1 MSKLGDER
9 HGRLFLRTPGYV
21 GFRGVAHMGERVL
34 IAYAS
39 VCGSTAEIAEETG
52 RVLAEAGAE
61 VYISDVSDVTS
72 LEGYTAVVLGTA
84 IRMGQP
90 VKTMRVFLRRH
101 GREVAALPTAVFSVG
116 STAKERTPAAICEA
130 ARAVAPV
137 VAAVHPV
144 SIALFAGKV
153 DPGRLNLPWR
163 ALVEHSD
170 IDSRLAEGDWR
181 DWAAITSWASDLR
194 VHLLSNLPVPV
205 CGALQSA

>member
-1 MSKLGDER
+1 MS
-9 HGRLFLRTPGYV
+9 
-21 GFRGVAHMGERVL
+21 ERVL

-61 VYISDVSDVTS
+61 VYVSDVSDVTS

-90 VKTMRVFLRRH
+90 VKSMRVFLRRH
-101 GREVAALPTAVFSVG
+101 GCDVAALPTAVFSVG
-116 STAKERTPAAICEA
+116 STAKERTPSAICEA

-137 VAAVHPV
+137 VSVVHPV

-153 DPGRLNLPWR
+153 DAERLTLPWR
-163 ALVEHSD
+163 ALVEYSD
-170 IDSRLAEGDWR
+170 AGRLCEGDWR
-181 DWAAITSWASDLR
+181 DWNAITSWARELR
-194 VHLLSNLPVPV
+194 VHLLSSLPAPA
-205 CGALQSA
+205 CGVG